1 MEIVWSIDAFSSFF
15 PPRFDYEGLDPRAAF
30 YLMRDLEAVITDKAF
45 TSQKFAVGDHVYG
58 VEKAENFEYIDPV
71 DGSVTRN
78 QVSGGSDRKWRTAV
92 HAESVGMEMFRDDP
106 VPIPVSGIGID
117 TGFFFKISKFNQLT
131 FNTRIENPH
140 EYLSGLAT
148 SYFRCSSMGQ

>member
-1 MEIVWSIDAFSSFF
+1 
-15 PPRFDYEGLDPRAAF
+15 
-30 YLMRDLEAVITDKAF
+30 MRDLEAVITDKAF

-78 QVSGGSDRKWRTAV
+78 QVSCSNNRKWRTAV
-92 HAESVGMEMFRDDP
+92 RAESVGMEMFRDEP
-106 VPIPVSGIGID
+106 VPIPVSGIDID
-117 TGFFFKISKFNQLT
+117 TGFFFKISKFNQLS

-140 EYLSGLAT
+140 EYLSGLVT
-148 SYFRCSSMGQ
+148 RYFR